1 MQLVNHCSYATGTT
15 IFYDYSMSLLQVNN
29 NGVISFTR
37 AVSTFTPEPF
47 PLGNGLQLIAP
58 YWADVDTTGTG
69 QVWYR
74 ETDNRQL
81 LDRAQREINRVFSQQ
96 RNFVP
101 INLFIATWDH
111 VGYYN
116 GNTDKVSS

>member
-1 MQLVNHCSYATGTT
+1 
-15 IFYDYSMSLLQVNN
+15 MSLLQVNN

-58 YWADVDTTGTG
+58 YWADVDTRGTG

-74 ETDNRQL
+74 ETDNRHL
-81 LDRAQREINRVFSQQ
+81 LDRAQREISLFPTTKFCAHQPLYCYLGSCWLLQQ
-96 RNFVP
+96 
-101 INLFIATWDH
+101 
-111 VGYYN
+111 
-116 GNTDKVSS
+116 